1 MNRVYQGLEV
11 LKILRFMAGY
21 SQNDA
26 AKEIG
31 VSQSHLARVELN
43 KRDLKPELLIK
54 AAKIYGVRP
63 AASIFDLVKK
73 SNISIEAR

>member
-1 MNRVYQGLEV
+1 MNRVYKGLEV

-21 SQNDA
+21 SQNA
-26 AKEIG
+26 AAEKMGI
-31 VSQSHLARVELN
+31 SQTYLAQAELN
-43 KRDLKPELLIK
+43 KRELGPEVLLK